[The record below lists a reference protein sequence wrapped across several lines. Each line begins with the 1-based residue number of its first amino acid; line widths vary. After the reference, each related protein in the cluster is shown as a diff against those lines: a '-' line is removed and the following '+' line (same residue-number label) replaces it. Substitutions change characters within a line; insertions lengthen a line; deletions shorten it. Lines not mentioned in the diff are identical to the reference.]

1 MVLWLLNHVS
11 LCLLF
16 IHQSHLVPTNI
27 LDTMLQAAKSYI
39 RCPQSSEN
47 YAVVQ
52 NINKS
57 TAEISF
63 SGFAHTL
70 WELRGGVFESDL
82 ESETFSRSENH
93 LEFLPSKALK
103 SYLISVCNL
112 KQKQTNKN
120 KNKGFW
126 PGREDYCISK
136 YIKHLYHI

>member
-1 MVLWLLNHVS
+1 MWENHLVSHSLRFVKENHHFVLLLLNHQS

-16 IHQSHLVPTNI
+16 IHQSQLAPTNI
-27 LDTMLQAAKSYI
+27 LGTMLQAAKSYI

-52 NINKS
+52 KINKS

-82 ESETFSRSENH
+82 ESETFSRRSENL
-93 LEFLPSKALK
+93 LEFLPSKA
-103 SYLISVCNL
+103 
-112 KQKQTNKN
+112 
-120 KNKGFW
+120 
-126 PGREDYCISK
+126 
-136 YIKHLYHI
+136 